1 MTLHFSE
8 IRGPPQTGQTES
20 AFGAGDSA
28 GDGAAG
34 RIDGTASD
42 IEAELDD
49 VAVFDDVFLSLDAEL
64 ADFARL
70 GL

>member
-8 IRGPPQTGQTES
+8 ISGPPQTGQTAS
-20 AFGAGDSA
+20 IFGVPASSVEGGDEFA
-28 GDGAAG
+28 
-34 RIDGTASD
+34 DGTASD
-42 IEAELDD
+42 IESELDH
-49 VAVFDDVFLSLDAEL
+49 VAVFDDVFFSLDAEL